1 MEVSWKSLSEQVMK
15 CKACRLCETRTHTV
29 FGEGNVQA
37 ALMLIGEGPG
47 EQEDLS
53 GRPFVGPA
61 GQLLDR
67 ILMAAGFKR
76 KDVYICNI
84 VKCRPPHNR
93 VPAEDECA
101 ACRDYLRGQVALVRP
116 KVIVLLGS
124 TATKAILGQEM
135 RITRDRGVWQL
146 KKGMWIMP
154 TYHPSALLRDAT
166 KKRPVWEDFQAVRD
180 KIKKLE
186 GRIHTENNEKDD
198 TR

>member
-1 MEVSWKSLSEQVMK
+1 MEVSWKSLSEQVME

-67 ILMAAGFKR
+67 ILMVAGFKR

>member
-1 MEVSWKSLSEQVMK
+1 MEVSWKSLSEQVME

-124 TATKAILGQEM
+124 TAAKAILGQEM

>member
-1 MEVSWKSLSEQVMK
+1 MEVSWKSLSEQVMA

-47 EQEDLS
+47 EQEDVS

-186 GRIHTENNEKDD
+186 GRIHTEDN
-198 TR
+198 

>member
-47 EQEDLS
+47 EQEDVS